1 MGRGGTESLLA
12 AGGPE
17 VPGLQGRAPR
27 AWPVLPTFMQA
38 ASEFTPQPPPRL
50 VVVAGVGGGEL
61 SGAGPGAPCPPQ
73 PTERPAPRP
82 QHKAVPGLGCP
93 DSRVELPGACL
104 RLGNLVT
111 GASLLP

>member
-38 ASEFTPQPPPRL
+38 ASEFTPSPLHAWWWLP
-50 VVVAGVGGGEL
+50 GW
-61 SGAGPGAPCPPQ
+61 GAGNCLAGDLVPHAPLGQ
-73 PTERPAPRP
+73 
-82 QHKAVPGLGCP
+82 QNVPLHGL
-93 DSRVELPGACL
+93 ST
-104 RLGNLVT
+104 RLSQG
-111 GASLLP
+111 